1 METHKKITVTGVLSE
16 GIGLGIKNAVS
27 MLGATV
33 LWLLTIWI
41 PYLNV
46 GTTIAMNTIPIEL
59 SKGKVISPLFI
70 FDGKYR
76 KYMGEYFTLIGLMYL
91 AIIPALFFM
100 IIPGIIISIGWSL
113 AIYILLDKGVAPGEA
128 MIRSNKA
135 TYGYKWTI
143 FGVSFLLGL
152 AFYVLMMIIFNIASG
167 GFAMLLLFIIAIV
180 YTVAAL
186 GCTAVIY
193 RNLTAEAQPEAG
205 DVIAVPPTSETDIAQ
220 PKAEEAADDMPE
232 EAPTAEEVQKDTAKD
247 EVHDNGSEA
256 VQPATDEAAGTSLEE
271 KTDRL

>member
-1 METHKKITVTGVLSE
+1 MDTQKKITVTGVLSE
-16 GIGLGIKNAVS
+16 GIGLGIKNAAS

-46 GTTIAMNTIPIEL
+46 GTSIAMTTIPIEL

-76 KYMGEYFTLIGLMYL
+76 KFMGEYFTLIGLMYL

-100 IIPGIIISIGWSL
+100 LIPGIIISIGWSL
-113 AIYILLDKGVAPGEA
+113 AVYILLDKGVAPGEA
-128 MIRSNKA
+128 MIQSNKA

-143 FGVSFLLGL
+143 FGVSFILGI
-152 AFYVLMMIIFNIASG
+152 AFYILSRIIFGIADG
-167 GFAMLLLFIIAIV
+167 GFAMLLLFLIVIV

-186 GCTAVIY
+186 GCNAIIY
-193 RNLTAEAQPEAG
+193 RNLTAEPKPE
-205 DVIAVPPTSETDIAQ
+205 TMETVV
-220 PKAEEAADDMPE
+220 
-232 EAPTAEEVQKDTAKD
+232 EV
-247 EVHDNGSEA
+247 
-256 VQPATDEAAGTSLEE
+256 
-271 KTDRL
+271 

>member
-1 METHKKITVTGVLSE
+1 MDTQKKITVTGGLSE

-46 GTTIAMNTIPIEL
+46 GTTIAMATIPIEL

-76 KYMGEYFTLIGLMYL
+76 KFMGEYFTL
-91 AIIPALFFM
+91 
-100 IIPGIIISIGWSL
+100 IGWSL

-128 MIRSNKA
+128 MIQSNKA

-143 FGVSFLLGL
+143 FGVSFLLVL
-152 AFYVLMMIIFNIASG
+152 VFYILLWIINAIASG
-167 GFAMLLLFIIAIV
+167 GFAMLLLFIVSIV

-186 GCTAVIY
+186 GCSAVIY
-193 RNLTAEAQPEAG
+193 RNLTAEPKPE
-205 DVIAVPPTSETDIAQ
+205 TMETVV
-220 PKAEEAADDMPE
+220 
-232 EAPTAEEVQKDTAKD
+232 EV
-247 EVHDNGSEA
+247 
-256 VQPATDEAAGTSLEE
+256 
-271 KTDRL
+271 